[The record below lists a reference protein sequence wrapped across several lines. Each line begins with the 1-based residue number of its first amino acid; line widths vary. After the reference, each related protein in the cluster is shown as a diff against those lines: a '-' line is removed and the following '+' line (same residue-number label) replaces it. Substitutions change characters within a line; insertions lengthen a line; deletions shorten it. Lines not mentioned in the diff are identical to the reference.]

1 MPMLT
6 NHPHRFLPE
15 AWPFAVPD
23 NSASFTTVRLWS
35 QQLPILQ
42 VFHCQDGD
50 WQFLGDEE
58 NLTEDDAVVISIEE
72 LLSIDKSVKEV
83 LNMPIEKQAMR
94 INKESS
100 WYYFEL

>member
-1 MPMLT
+1 MNVLNLNT
-6 NHPHRFLPE
+6 YII
-15 AWPFAVPD
+15 
-23 NSASFTTVRLWS
+23 TTKNVINNNF
-35 QQLPILQ
+35 PIIR
-42 VFHCQDGD
+42 VIHDEDGD

>member
-1 MPMLT
+1 MNVLNLNT
-6 NHPHRFLPE
+6 YII
-15 AWPFAVPD
+15 
-23 NSASFTTVRLWS
+23 TTKNVINNNF
-35 QQLPILQ
+35 PIIR
-42 VFHCQDGD
+42 VIHDEDGD

-94 INKESS
+94 INKESP

>member
-1 MPMLT
+1 MNVLNLNT
-6 NHPHRFLPE
+6 YII
-15 AWPFAVPD
+15 
-23 NSASFTTVRLWS
+23 TTKNVINNNF
-35 QQLPILQ
+35 PIIR
-42 VFHCQDGD
+42 VIHDEDGD

-100 WYYFEL
+100 LYYFEL

>member
-1 MPMLT
+1 MK
-6 NHPHRFLPE
+6 
-15 AWPFAVPD
+15 FASRLAGVVVCEKTEK
-23 NSASFTTVRLWS
+23 SFIITKIITTKNVINNNF
-35 QQLPILQ
+35 PIIR
-42 VFHCQDGD
+42 VIHDEDGD